1 MISNKK
7 KKILDRI
14 IKICLDG
21 NILNKQPSTYRIYT
35 NEKVAKLYK
44 ELALKELVKEYVAR
58 L

>member
-7 KKILDRI
+7 KKILNRI

-21 NILNKQPSTYRIYT
+21 NIINKQPSAYRIYT

-44 ELALKELVKEYVAR
+44 DLVLKELYKEYVAR